1 MEKGR
6 FWNDFWHPPDE
17 LILEIGAFGEVLI
30 AKARVFLCLACIAF
44 PVFNY
49 FTASSQEFLIASV
62 VFVLAITHAVAIYRL
77 SVSGPRRSW
86 PKYLATIVD
95 ISLVTL
101 VMWFLAFSVEP
112 TAALNTRVVE
122 QLYLVVI
129 FTTVLRGDYRQTV
142 LAGGLAF
149 VYYSVLI
156 AYVMLFT
163 DLSRPEISQPLG
175 YGTVNL
181 GDQLSRLVV
190 IAIVTVLSVVVI
202 RRHIHLIHLSC
213 LDPLTRLFNRNYL
226 DMRARSKV
234 GKTDKASVMLMD
246 VDFFKNINDEHGH
259 PVGDRVLQLFAQKL
273 QDMCLMSDVICR
285 FGGEEFLVIVRDE
298 SAESV
303 LQRANQIRKLMS
315 ETRFK
320 ARSDNENIRLT
331 VSIGV
336 ASIPQ
341 DGADMNSIIKQAD
354 QRLLAAKTEGRNR
367 AYGHDYDI
375 A

>member
-1 MEKGR
+1 MRRRG
-6 FWNDFWHPPDE
+6 F
-17 LILEIGAFGEVLI
+17 
-30 AKARVFLCLACIAF
+30 FLCLVCIAF
-44 PVFNY
+44 PI
-49 FTASSQEFLIASV
+49 FTFFSASRQEFLIATS
-62 VFVLAITHAVAIYRL
+62 VFVIAISHALIILKL
-77 SVSGPRRSW
+77 SISGRRRTW

-95 ISLVTL
+95 VSLLTL
-101 VMWFLAFSVEP
+101 VMWALALSDEP

-122 QLYLVVI
+122 QLYLVMI
-129 FTTVLRGDYRQTV
+129 FTTVLRGDYRQTI
-142 LAGGLAF
+142 LAGGLAVF
-149 VYYSVLI
+149 YYSTLI

-163 DLSRPEISQPLG
+163 DVAQAAALQPLG

-190 IAIVTVLSVVVI
+190 IVIVTVLSVVVI

-226 DMRARSKV
+226 DMRAKSKSRKT
-234 GKTDKASVMLMD
+234 GKPDKASVMLMD
-246 VDFFKNINDEHGH
+246 VDFFKNINDVHGH
-259 PVGDRVLQLFAQKL
+259 PVGDKVLKLFAAKL
-273 QDMCLMSDVICR
+273 QDMCLISDVICR

-303 LQRANQIRKLMS
+303 VQRANQIRKLLS

-320 ARSDNENIRLT
+320 ACSEKQDIRLT

-341 DGADMNSIIKQAD
+341 DGEDINSIIKQAD
-354 QRLLAAKTEGRNR
+354 ERLLAAKNDGRNR
-367 AYGHDYDI
+367 VYGCEHDI
-375 A
+375 Q